1 MTKHAKKTRICENC
15 GKPFLGATQQLYC
28 SNECYKVARNA
39 RRSTNTKLRARDNS
53 KLFMNL
59 LKYVE
64 ENNLKEL
71 LEKYKPVTL
80 ELEVAQ

>member
-28 SNECYKVARNA
+28 SNECYKVARKA
-39 RRSTNTKLRARDNS
+39 RRSINTKLRARDNS

-64 ENNLKEL
+64 ENNLKEV
-71 LEKYKPVTL
+71 LEKHKPITL
-80 ELEVAQ
+80 EIAQ